1 MGGNDFLI
9 GFQAAGKGALASLCS
24 MQHHGTRTHAPPELS
39 EPATT
44 RILFILVFDGGD
56 VPSLLELQG

>member
-9 GFQAAGKGALASLCS
+9 GFQAAGKGALASLFS
-24 MQHHGTRTHAPPELS
+24 IEPHETTTHAPPELS

-56 VPSLLELQG
+56 VPSMLELQG